1 MSEVEIINHIRIPGL
16 TIFVNSVDHRTP
28 HMHSERELIWVLEN
42 KLTVICGSAETVLA
56 PGQMILLA
64 PDEPHEFHKV
74 DHNSTF
80 LCMQIAVS
88 ALPIGNSVILL
99 DRCLHQY
106 MTEDQMQELKK
117 VFLETASC
125 YLHGVPYFEL
135 RCLGNAVL
143 MLHEILQCLPSKT
156 LTQEEQQRQSNINA
170 RLKRV
175 LQFVDA
181 NYIHKVRLSSR
192 GNECESRDLG
202 TDLTAKVN
210 IMRRFLHAA
219 SPWSE

>member
-1 MSEVEIINHIRIPGL
+1 
-16 TIFVNSVDHRTP
+16 
-28 HMHSERELIWVLEN
+28 
-42 KLTVICGSAETVLA
+42 
-56 PGQMILLA
+56 
-64 PDEPHEFHKV
+64 
-74 DHNSTF
+74 
-80 LCMQIAVS
+80 
-88 ALPIGNSVILL
+88 
-99 DRCLHQY
+99 
-106 MTEDQMQELKK
+106 MQELKK